1 MSWMDDG
8 GFVMNLL
15 PHKRHLDGGPLA
27 EMRFSTSNGVESFL
41 LTKTEVERVRRECNR
56 ILKEMK
62 ETEK

>member
-15 PHKRHLDGGPLA
+15 PHGRHLDGGPLA